1 MQILRPSCPTYC
13 FDKNDC
19 SGGTCENINE
29 RTCSAGVQFCPA
41 SGACWDSIAPSCA
54 APNARYD
61 GTQRTPLNLVATV
74 AHTLAAPPSYDYFAL
89 DLTTNDINVQPGDIL
104 AYKKTGGGILKSFA
118 SNTSESDL
126 KTTDFSITTNAV
138 NLGSSKRHLLRAV
151 VSAGSIVKLPFLFTT
166 FGTKTVDIT
175 LKNTALAVSVPLSE
189 TINVIEGID
198 MCALDVVEYAET
210 GSVLQIQVLQH
221 TGKDKPLNA

>member
-1 MQILRPSCPTYC
+1 M
-13 FDKNDC
+13 
-19 SGGTCENINE
+19 
-29 RTCSAGVQFCPA
+29 

-54 APNARYD
+54 VPNARYD
-61 GTQRTPLNLVATV
+61 GTQRTPLNLVATI
-74 AHTLAAPPSYDYFAL
+74 AHTLAASPLYDYFAL
-89 DLTTNDINVQPGDIL
+89 DLTTNDINVQQGDIL
-104 AYKKTGGGILKSFA
+104 AYKSIGVGGILKSFA

-126 KTTDFSITTNAV
+126 KTTDFSTTTNAV

-175 LKNTALAVSVPLSE
+175 LNSVALAVSVPLSE

-198 MCALDVVEYAET
+198 RCALDVVEYAET
-210 GSVLQIQVLQH
+210 GSVLQLQVLQH
-221 TGKDKPLNA
+221 TGKDKPLHE